1 MRWGSRWREKYN
13 GKEVERKEIIA
24 GRRRQKERVGRG
36 TQE

>member
-1 MRWGSRWREKYN
+1 MEIKIQWEK
-13 GKEVERKEIIA
+13 VERKEIIA